1 LGQKVRINHAGS
13 FPGGIVAK
21 AADQLEIVFWI
32 ICGAGFLLAF
42 WQYGQMISSY
52 AE

>member
-1 LGQKVRINHAGS
+1 MRMPPINWE
-13 FPGGIVAK
+13 
-21 AADQLEIVFWI
+21 LVFWI

-42 WQYGQMISSY
+42 WQYGQIISSY